1 VSVVS
6 SFIISTI
13 GFIVNNYIFTR
24 LVDEKIKVNIKFIIC
39 LFILGGISYAT
50 TIIDFGV
57 ISPYLIHICICI
69 ALKYLYKKDLITTII
84 GVLEILFLV
93 FISELIYGILF
104 ISLNIDI
111 DSFLSNFIYGNIVN
125 ILIYGTGILIFKIKF
140 VKKMFIKII
149 KWYKNNSY
157 RNTIVLS
164 LLALSII
171 IFSTYNNYIEILPSS
186 FLMLTNLFCIGVFT
200 FIVAYFIEKSNNNKL
215 KDEYDKLMDY
225 TKTYESLLDDKN
237 KSQHEYKN
245 QLILIKDMC
254 STKKVKNYIS
264 ELLNDEKESLED
276 KYMSKIK
283 HLPSGGIKGLV
294 YYKIQTMIE
303 KGIVPFIDISSEI
316 ENKKI
321 WKKCNDNLKDISM
334 VLGVLIDNAI
344 EAALESEN
352 KSVMIQ
358 IYLDKKDVIYSVS
371 NTYKEINFKKMD
383 KERYTTKGRGHGYGL
398 SIVKDII
405 GKNLMLENERELN
418 NQYYTSKLRI
428 KNKS

>member
-1 VSVVS
+1 MAQ
-6 SFIISTI
+6 
-13 GFIVNNYIFTR
+13 
-24 LVDEKIKVNIKFIIC
+24 KI
-39 LFILGGISYAT
+39 
-50 TIIDFGV
+50 
-57 ISPYLIHICICI
+57 
-69 ALKYLYKKDLITTII
+69 
-84 GVLEILFLV
+84 VLEIKDKLAKLDV
-93 FISELIYGILF
+93 
-104 ISLNIDI
+104 
-111 DSFLSNFIYGNIVN
+111 VP
-125 ILIYGTGILIFKIKF
+125 F
-140 VKKMFIKII
+140 V
-149 KWYKNNSY
+149 
-157 RNTIVLS
+157 V
-164 LLALSII
+164 
-171 IFSTYNNYIEILPSS
+171 
-186 FLMLTNLFCIGVFT
+186 
-200 FIVAYFIEKSNNNKL
+200 EKSNNNKL

-225 TKTYESLLDDKN
+225 TKTYESLLDNKN

-283 HLPSGGIKGLV
+283 YLPSGGIKGLV

-358 IYLDKKDVIYSVS
+358 IYLDKKDIIYSVS

-405 GKNLMLENERELN
+405 VKNELLDNERELN
-418 NQYYTSKLRI
+418 NQYYTSKIRI